1 MDYYKLILAVLIASI
16 FLNLFIFLRL
26 ISEKFFKVKLNLP
39 DQLAATGEVNFSKVV
54 NLIAK
59 AEIVE
64 VILPV
69 FFYSLTAPF
78 LPFSGVKS
86 GIFFAILIFS
96 LGALPQFVW
105 FEESFKLPTNYLMH
119 TLLWQ
124 LLKAIFIFGTFGLIL
139 SS

>member
-1 MDYYKLILAVLIASI
+1 MDYYRMLLAVLIGSI

-26 ISEKFFKVKLNLP
+26 LSERFFKVKL
-39 DQLAATGEVNFSKVV
+39 DLAGAFSTPVTVSFAKFF
-54 NLIAK
+54 NLIVK

-69 FFYSLTAPF
+69 FFYSLIAPF
-78 LPFSGVKS
+78 LPFSGIKS
-86 GIFFAILIFS
+86 GIFFAILIYS

-105 FEESFKLPTNYLMH
+105 FEESFKLPSNYLMH
-119 TLLWQ
+119 TLFWQ

>member
-1 MDYYKLILAVLIASI
+1 MEYYKLILAVLIASI

-39 DQLAATGEVNFSKVV
+39 AQLSST
-54 NLIAK
+54 
-59 AEIVE
+59 VE

-105 FEESFKLPTNYLMH
+105 FEESFKLPANYLMH

-124 LLKAIFIFGTFGLIL
+124 LLKAIFIF
-139 SS
+139 

>member
-1 MDYYKLILAVLIASI
+1 MDYYRMLLAVLIGSI

-26 ISEKFFKVKLNLP
+26 ISERFFKVKLDLSGSLSSP
-39 DQLAATGEVNFSKVV
+39 VQVNFAKFF
-54 NLIAK
+54 NLIVK

-69 FFYSLTAPF
+69 FFYSLIAPF

-105 FEESFKLPTNYLMH
+105 FEESFKLPANYLMH
-119 TLLWQ
+119 TLFWQ

>member
-1 MDYYKLILAVLIASI
+1 MDYYRMLLAVLIGSI

-26 ISEKFFKVKLNLP
+26 LSERFFKVKL
-39 DQLAATGEVNFSKVV
+39 DLAGAFSTPVTVSFAKFF
-54 NLIAK
+54 NLIVK

-69 FFYSLTAPF
+69 FFYSLIAPF
-78 LPFSGVKS
+78 FPFSGIKS
-86 GIFFAILIFS
+86 GIFFAILIYS

-105 FEESFKLPTNYLMH
+105 FEESFKLPSNYLMH
-119 TLLWQ
+119 TLFWQ